1 MNTPTIK
8 PFGERG
14 FIAQL
19 GGFSSDVDSGLFAN
33 AVARALRDKKG
44 VDDAVAGIDTI
55 AMRFDP
61 ARIDVEEA
69 YAMLL
74 DAASNTP
81 RNTRRA
87 VAKTIDIPVCY
98 GGEYGPDFDALC
110 TQLKLTPEALITLH
124 SGAAYRVITLGF
136 APGFVYLGE
145 LPEGLSAPRLETP
158 RLRVEAGSVGIAGRY
173 SGVYSLPS
181 PGGWRIIGRTPLTL
195 FNGREKTPFIFEPG
209 DEVRFRAISPDAF
222 NAIGRTKK

>member
-33 AVARALRDKKG
+33 AVAHAMRDKNG

-61 ARIDVEEA
+61 AQLDAEQA
-69 YAMLL
+69 HAMLL

-81 RNTRRA
+81 RNVSSA
-87 VAKTIDIPVCY
+87 GAKVIDIPVCY

-110 TQLKLTPEALITLH
+110 TQLNLTPEALVKLH
-124 SGAAYRVITLGF
+124 SGAPYRVITIGF
-136 APGFVYLGE
+136 APGFAYLGE

-158 RLRVEAGSVGIAGRY
+158 RLRVEAGSVGVAGRY

-195 FNGREKTPFIFEPG
+195 FDEREHQPFIFEPG
-209 DEVRFRAISPDAF
+209 DEVRFRAVTPDAF
-222 NAIGRTKK
+222 DAIARVQK